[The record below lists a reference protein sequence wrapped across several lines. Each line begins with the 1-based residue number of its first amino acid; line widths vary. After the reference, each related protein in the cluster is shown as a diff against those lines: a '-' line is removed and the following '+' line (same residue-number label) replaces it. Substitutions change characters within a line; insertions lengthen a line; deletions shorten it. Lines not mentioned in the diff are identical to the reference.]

1 MTITRHGVHTH
12 HGNLIQQLSESPPT
26 LLALVDGG
34 EPPTEVG
41 GVRVGRV
48 VGGVRVGRMVGGV
61 RVGRVVGG
69 VRVGRVVGG
78 VRVGRVV
85 GGVRVGRVVGGVRV
99 GRMVGGVRVGGREGA
114 WGEVTIT
121 IDILT
126 QQSDLLHTLGAE
138 ELSVLRQVSCRA
150 TMVINGGFGKN

>member
-1 MTITRHGVHTH
+1 MTTTRHGVHTH
-12 HGNLIQQLSESPPT
+12 HGNPIQQLSESPPT

-61 RVGRVVGG
+61 RG
-69 VRVGRVVGG
+69 
-78 VRVGRVV
+78 
-85 GGVRVGRVVGGVRV
+85 GRVVGGVRV
-99 GRMVGGVRVGGREGA
+99 GRMVGGVRVGGGEGA
-114 WGEVTIT
+114 WGEVTIA

-138 ELSVLRQVSCRA
+138 ELSGLRQVSCRA